1 MQGQGTM
8 ASTASSSAW
17 RQALVINLE
26 ATAVEV
32 THVKAASK
40 LTTQA
45 IGAQIEFST
54 FNNLTQ
60 QDESVEHGVQEQ
72 DLQDYN
78 RKLKE
83 FEAQQQTMQDLQAQ
97 LQKVQAQIQAGQ
109 AQIQAGLAGGIQGE
123 PQVNVASAQRP
134 EPHFDPSTSMAIDEA
149 GLEAQL
155 QRALFGEAAG
165 LSLARPVVFGSSLS
179 PPIIAEGADLP
190 IAESTVLEPAPAD
203 EFGQDLAS
211 MVEVLSIRT
220 EDFSIR
226 TEESLDV
233 SRASTVC
240 MGLQGLGL
248 DSEHNPPAHQA
259 SAKPKRRN
267 SQVERRN
274 SQGDS
279 PAPAVRVRG
288 LTN

>member
-1 MQGQGTM
+1 M
-8 ASTASSSAW
+8 TAELKS
-17 RQALVINLE
+17 LVE
-26 ATAVEV
+26 TTVEV
-32 THVKAASK
+32 AHVEAASK

-45 IGAQIEFST
+45 VQIQFPT

-60 QDESVEHGVQEQ
+60 QDGSEGYGVQEQ

-83 FEAQQQTMQDLQAQ
+83 FEAQQQTLQNLQAQ

-109 AQIQAGLAGGIQGE
+109 AQIQAGLPGGIQGE
-123 PQVNVASAQRP
+123 PQCNVASAQRP
-134 EPHFDPSTSMAIDEA
+134 APHFDPSTSVAIGEA
-149 GLEAQL
+149 DLEAQL

-179 PPIIAEGADLP
+179 PPIAEDADLP
-190 IAESTVLEPAPAD
+190 IAESTLLGPAPAD

-211 MVEVLSIRT
+211 MVEVWKSNQASSGVA
-220 EDFSIR
+220 D
-226 TEESLDV
+226 ESLDV